1 MRSNRELQILY
12 NRPDIVTE
20 VKSRRIEWLGHIL
33 KIENSRAPQKILDGR
48 PKGKRS
54 IGRPRLRWLDDD
66 VNDLRN
72 MGVRQWRKK
81 AEDGQE
87 WAGVVREAKVKLK
100 WTI

>member
-1 MRSNRELQILY
+1 MYGPVCINGTWRIRSNSERESLY

-20 VKSRRIEWLGHIL
+20 IKSRRIEWLGHVL
-33 KIENSRAPQKILDGR
+33 RIESSRVPPKILDGR
-48 PKGKRS
+48 PEGKRS

-81 AEDGQE
+81 AED
-87 WAGVVREAKVKLK
+87 R
-100 WTI
+100 